1 MAFFLK
7 IQKNTSQTILLC
19 NIHNLTSFRQYVMSK
34 QLLYILFIQHI
45 YELSTI
51 IKRFGNIIHT
61 EWLLYTR
68 NNQKQTS
75 TKKNQRRLILKGERS
90 KRFKM
95 SRVRKF
101 NSKILG
107 FTNDES
113 TFDGLTNRYNQK
125 NKWYQQ
131 NINDWDIGPLD
142 FDEQEELIQRF
153 EQNNYLTNKWMIDM
167 MSALYLVLAGLFL
180 MLATKTNRSI
190 SCLLLGDVQSILCS
204 CITLRYNLTNDFIV
218 TRQFKLRVNNSTI
231 NTLNFVLLIL
241 FEWIIVNHLGSQFK
255 WQIFL
260 QIPLMLFIITLLIRK
275 WNNDMDVEL
284 SELRNL
290 KYKYKSAWYQYQY
303 PTIVYVNMLNI
314 F

>member
-1 MAFFLK
+1 
-7 IQKNTSQTILLC
+7 
-19 NIHNLTSFRQYVMSK
+19 
-34 QLLYILFIQHI
+34 
-45 YELSTI
+45 
-51 IKRFGNIIHT
+51 
-61 EWLLYTR
+61 
-68 NNQKQTS
+68 
-75 TKKNQRRLILKGERS
+75 
-90 KRFKM
+90 M
-95 SRVRKF
+95 SRVRRF

-290 KYKYKSAWYQYQY
+290 KYKYKSA
-303 PTIVYVNMLNI
+303 
-314 F
+314 

>member
-1 MAFFLK
+1 
-7 IQKNTSQTILLC
+7 
-19 NIHNLTSFRQYVMSK
+19 
-34 QLLYILFIQHI
+34 
-45 YELSTI
+45 
-51 IKRFGNIIHT
+51 
-61 EWLLYTR
+61 
-68 NNQKQTS
+68 
-75 TKKNQRRLILKGERS
+75 
-90 KRFKM
+90 M

-290 KYKYKSAWYQYQY
+290 KYKYKSA
-303 PTIVYVNMLNI
+303 
-314 F
+314 

>member
-1 MAFFLK
+1 
-7 IQKNTSQTILLC
+7 
-19 NIHNLTSFRQYVMSK
+19 
-34 QLLYILFIQHI
+34 
-45 YELSTI
+45 
-51 IKRFGNIIHT
+51 
-61 EWLLYTR
+61 
-68 NNQKQTS
+68 
-75 TKKNQRRLILKGERS
+75 
-90 KRFKM
+90 M
-95 SRVRKF
+95 SRVRRF

-107 FTNDES
+107 FTNGES
-113 TFDGLTNRYNQK
+113 AFDGLTNRYNQK

-131 NINDWDIGPLD
+131 NINYWDIGPLD
-142 FDEQEELIQRF
+142 FHEQEELIQRF
-153 EQNNYLTNKWMIDM
+153 EQNNYSTNKWMIDM

-180 MLATKTNRSI
+180 ILATTTYRSI

-241 FEWIIVNHLGSQFK
+241 FEWIIVNHLGGQFK

-275 WNNDMDVEL
+275 WNNDMDAEL

-290 KYKYKSAWYQYQY
+290 KYKYKSA
-303 PTIVYVNMLNI
+303 
-314 F
+314 

>member
-1 MAFFLK
+1 
-7 IQKNTSQTILLC
+7 
-19 NIHNLTSFRQYVMSK
+19 
-34 QLLYILFIQHI
+34 
-45 YELSTI
+45 
-51 IKRFGNIIHT
+51 
-61 EWLLYTR
+61 
-68 NNQKQTS
+68 
-75 TKKNQRRLILKGERS
+75 
-90 KRFKM
+90 M
-95 SRVRKF
+95 SRVRRF

-107 FTNDES
+107 FTNAES

-290 KYKYKSAWYQYQY
+290 KYKYKSA
-303 PTIVYVNMLNI
+303 
-314 F
+314 

>member
-1 MAFFLK
+1 
-7 IQKNTSQTILLC
+7 
-19 NIHNLTSFRQYVMSK
+19 
-34 QLLYILFIQHI
+34 
-45 YELSTI
+45 
-51 IKRFGNIIHT
+51 
-61 EWLLYTR
+61 
-68 NNQKQTS
+68 
-75 TKKNQRRLILKGERS
+75 
-90 KRFKM
+90 M
-95 SRVRKF
+95 SRVRRF

-260 QIPLMLFIITLLIRK
+260 QIPLILFIITLLIRK

-290 KYKYKSAWYQYQY
+290 KYKYKSA
-303 PTIVYVNMLNI
+303 
-314 F
+314 

>member
-1 MAFFLK
+1 
-7 IQKNTSQTILLC
+7 
-19 NIHNLTSFRQYVMSK
+19 
-34 QLLYILFIQHI
+34 
-45 YELSTI
+45 
-51 IKRFGNIIHT
+51 
-61 EWLLYTR
+61 
-68 NNQKQTS
+68 
-75 TKKNQRRLILKGERS
+75 
-90 KRFKM
+90 M
-95 SRVRKF
+95 SRVRRF

-204 CITLRYNLTNDFIV
+204 YITLRYNLTNDFIV

-290 KYKYKSAWYQYQY
+290 KYKYKSA
-303 PTIVYVNMLNI
+303 
-314 F
+314 